1 MSAKG
6 KKPVVPRLRFAEFR
20 DAGEW
25 EGKRL
30 EQVAI
35 FLKGKG
41 IAKSDVIPNGS
52 VPCLRYG
59 ELYTDYQES
68 ITKVKSFVNLDPGN
82 LVFSRINDV
91 IIPASGE
98 TEEDIATAS
107 CVLQNDIALG
117 GDINI
122 LRSRIDGVFFSYYLN
137 SAKREDIARLAQGIS
152 VVHLYPSQLKK
163 LIISIP
169 KKSEQQKIAACL
181 TALDDLISAAT
192 GRLDAL
198 KQHKQGLMQQL
209 FPTQGE
215 TVPKLRFPEF
225 REAGEWKVEKLGT
238 ISKIVRGGSPRPID
252 QYLTNDEDGLNW
264 LKIGDISKDSK
275 YIIQTRERV
284 EKTVLAKTRLMKP
297 GDLIMSNSMSFGRP
311 YILKIETCIHD
322 GWIAITIN
330 EDVSFDY
337 LYYFLLSD
345 LSQTYFLNSAAGSGV
360 KNLNIEIVKQL
371 PILFSYT
378 KEQQKI
384 AACLTA
390 LDDLISAQTQKI
402 AKLKTHKRGL
412 MQQLFS
418 AVDETHR

>member
-6 KKPVVPRLRFAEFR
+6 KKPV
-20 DAGEW
+20 
-25 EGKRL
+25 
-30 EQVAI
+30 
-35 FLKGKG
+35 
-41 IAKSDVIPNGS
+41 
-52 VPCLRYG
+52 
-59 ELYTDYQES
+59 
-68 ITKVKSFVNLDPGN
+68 
-82 LVFSRINDV
+82 
-91 IIPASGE
+91 
-98 TEEDIATAS
+98 
-107 CVLQNDIALG
+107 
-117 GDINI
+117 
-122 LRSRIDGVFFSYYLN
+122 
-137 SAKREDIARLAQGIS
+137 
-152 VVHLYPSQLKK
+152 
-163 LIISIP
+163 
-169 KKSEQQKIAACL
+169 
-181 TALDDLISAAT
+181 
-192 GRLDAL
+192 
-198 KQHKQGLMQQL
+198 
-209 FPTQGE
+209 
-215 TVPKLRFPEF
+215 VPKLRFPEF

-390 LDDLISAQTQKI
+390 LDDLISAATGRLD
-402 AKLKTHKRGL
+402 ALKQHKQGL
-412 MQQLFS
+412 MQQLFPTQG
-418 AVDETHR
+418 ETVPRLRFPEFRDAGEWEAKKLDDNDVSSFVKKDFL